1 MSIQDLMRELKAVA
15 AGSFPRAAVLGM
27 FVGVVL
33 GPLVLSGLGGSGA
46 GILLPINLLW
56 YSLAISSLLL
66 VGMSLGILMFRPEPL
81 VARAPSSRL
90 KYS

>member
-1 MSIQDLMRELKAVA
+1 MSIQRLMRDLKAVS

-56 YSLAISSLLL
+56 YSVAISSLLL
-66 VGMSLGILMFRPEPL
+66 VGIGLGFLMFRREPL
-81 VARAPSSRL
+81 VARALSIRL